1 MNKMKSFFV
10 VQGGDD
16 EWDGHRRHRSNSTR
30 RGSHLQRTERRRGT
44 LGTNRSLHQV
54 CAQTRSQ
61 VSLAPAFLCSCVCAL
76 CVCVC
81 QQQSSRSIRNDLAE
95 YYHPEPSS
103 SRLQLPQLFGSN
115 ARPRPP
121 TPVKNRKRRRE

>member
-1 MNKMKSFFV
+1 MQPHVMPCSPARAHNRNVMNKMKSFFV

-54 CAQTRSQ
+54 C
-61 VSLAPAFLCSCVCAL
+61 VCP
-76 CVCVC
+76 
-81 QQQSSRSIRNDLAE
+81 N
-95 YYHPEPSS
+95 
-103 SRLQLPQLFGSN
+103 
-115 ARPRPP
+115 
-121 TPVKNRKRRRE
+121 